1 MTVPDTRNAR
11 IAVAEY
17 VRSGIDR
24 LFREV
29 AEQVGEDEVDLS
41 GWSEEEITG
50 IPLGIFAANS
60 YMLSCWEAYL
70 EYLAEKEKP

>member
-1 MTVPDTRNAR
+1 MTQSLS
-11 IAVAEY
+11 EY
-17 VRSGIDR
+17 VQKGIDR

-29 AEQVGEDEVDLS
+29 AEQVGDDEVDLS
-41 GWSEEEITG
+41 GWSKDEIAG